1 MREKILRSLNSGNLK
16 DEEWEGAAHVIASLG
31 AAQIGNRKH
40 LSVGALLLHIRAGH
54 VNFLPRVLAL
64 ITLQIASKARRNKWK
79 GVGRHN
85 ASKIAQ
91 IALDRFLQANCE
103 ACNGVGTIGELGQV
117 IVICQTCKGTG
128 NRKDDLHEMAK
139 YLGVSLKLFRD
150 LDLIER
156 VKDVVSMLDRMEGYA
171 ASGTRMQA
179 RGDEHNI

>member
-1 MREKILRSLNSGNLK
+1 MKEKIVRSLNARTLK
-16 DEEWEGAAHVIASLG
+16 TEEWENAAHVVASLG
-31 AAQIGNRKH
+31 AAQIGSRKQ

-64 ITLQIASKARRNKWK
+64 LTLQIASKARRNAWK

-85 ASKIAQ
+85 AGKIAQ

-139 YLGVSLKLFRD
+139 YLGVSLKLFRE

-171 ASGTRMQA
+171 AYGTRMQA
-179 RGDEHNI
+179 RGDG